1 MISVPVF
8 IIIKLII
15 IMYNS
20 IIIKIVT
27 VCAPVSNARSAY
39 RCVRVRIRVASNPLS
54 LPVYA
59 SCTRKGFEF
68 ECCLVGG
75 AIEF

>member
-1 MISVPVF
+1 MIYVPVF
-8 IIIKLII
+8 IIITLII

-27 VCAPVSNARSAY
+27 VCAPASNARSAY
-39 RCVRVRIRVASNPLS
+39 RCVRARIRVPSKPLS

-59 SCTRKGFEF
+59 PCTREGFEF
-68 ECCLVGG
+68 ECCPVGG
-75 AIEF
+75 AFEI